1 MCLRGR
7 EWSAGRY
14 SGKSCRQP
22 RPKLAQSVYG
32 ASAQCV
38 KRHLEQEHHRR
49 WREIGGGH
57 CAGVLG
63 GTIRNRYSALLNQS
77 KTPAVTEP
85 DSSNEFDNA
94 NKLSEADQAKVDAFL
109 KRGVNSVE
117 RKPFKPLFLVF
128 LLMAVVAAFSLLSQ
142 GIAQWAG
149 IY

>member
-1 MCLRGR
+1 M
-7 EWSAGRY
+7 
-14 SGKSCRQP
+14 
-22 RPKLAQSVYG
+22 
-32 ASAQCV
+32 
-38 KRHLEQEHHRR
+38 
-49 WREIGGGH
+49 
-57 CAGVLG
+57 
-63 GTIRNRYSALLNQS
+63 RNRYSALFNQS

-85 DSSNEFDNA
+85 DSSNRFDDA
-94 NKLSEADQAKVDAFL
+94 TKLSEADQAKVDAFL